1 MILSG
6 PGSEASLLDLNGN
19 GGWALVDDGGEWKNR
34 ERSAD
39 TGGPARQV
47 LARPFLIVTATQGTP
62 EAVQTLHDV
71 AIYMSMGHAYASKTT
86 SRIVND
92 TVMASELQ
100 SGGHLAEDYNLV
112 VIGGPA
118 YNKAASSLVSLSP
131 MRGAKLNTGYGPG
144 APEGEHWLTLGP
156 CKVELNIQIP
166 YNRTFKSP
174 YIPSPTT
181 SMTYTLHPTHSAP
194 HKSSRD
200 PGSPQIY
207 NPNLQVRGVDT
218 AGLITSPR
226 RLKRGGLALDLHL
239 AGGSVEAISALIRY
253 SFAVD
258 QALTRYHAFRYS
270 AFGIQDSGG

>member
-34 ERSAD
+34 ERSAE

-118 YNKAASSLVSLSP
+118 YNKAASSLMSLSP

-166 YNRTFKSP
+166 LQLNIQISLHTEHCNFNDLHFASDTFSPTQIKSGP
-174 YIPSPTT
+174 RIPS
-181 SMTYTLHPTHSAP
+181 
-194 HKSSRD
+194 
-200 PGSPQIY
+200 
-207 NPNLQVRGVDT
+207 NLQPKPSGAWRGYCGAHNQSSASET
-218 AGLITSPR
+218 RRARPR
-226 RLKRGGLALDLHL
+226 PAPSRGQHRGDIRLDSILFCGGPGPHQVPCIPSL
-239 AGGSVEAISALIRY
+239 G
-253 SFAVD
+253 
-258 QALTRYHAFRYS
+258 FRV
-270 AFGIQDSGG
+270 